1 MTTKAQSDPA
11 RAIELY
17 RQMLIIRKFEEAA
30 VDLFAKGLISG
41 STHPCIGQEGIPVG
55 ACAALRP
62 EDLVLAT
69 YRGHGVAIAKGAD
82 PRRLM
87 AELMTRSTGCCLGR
101 GGSMHLADVS
111 VGLLGTNAIVAAHI
125 PIAGGVALSS
135 KLRRE
140 DRVTV
145 CFFGDGAACEGEFFE
160 TLNMAAL
167 WKLPLVLICENN
179 GWAISVPVSASQS
192 TLDIADRAKG
202 FGMASAIADG
212 NDVFAV
218 ESAVAEAAARA
229 RCGEGPTLVECK
241 TVRWERHS
249 AFSSGKYA
257 NPEEAQRWRKVDPI
271 PRMAAWL
278 RDAGCGHAALEKANA
293 DADLI
298 VAEAIEFALASPPAG
313 PVEEGI
319 FAPSSGS
326 LAIGKN
332 N

>member
-11 RAIELY
+11 RAVRLY
-17 RQMLIIRKFEEAA
+17 RQMLVIRKFEEAA
-30 VDLFAKGLISG
+30 VDLFAKGFICG
-41 STHPCIGQEGIPVG
+41 STHPCIGQEGIAVG

-69 YRGHGVAIAKGAD
+69 YRGHGVALAKGAD
-82 PRRLM
+82 PKRLM

-135 KLRRE
+135 KLRR
-140 DRVTV
+140 DGRVTV

-192 TLDIADRAKG
+192 TSDIADRAKG

-212 NDVFAV
+212 NDVLGV
-218 ESAVAEAAARA
+218 ENAVAEAAARA
-229 RCGEGPTLVECK
+229 RAGEGPTLVECK
-241 TVRWERHS
+241 TIRWERHS

-257 NPEEAQRWRKVDPI
+257 NPKEAQRWKEVDPI
-271 PRMAAWL
+271 PRMAVWL
-278 RDAGCGHAALEKANA
+278 RDTGCGESELQQADTDAA
-293 DADLI
+293 LI
-298 VAEAIEFALASPPAG
+298 VAEAIDFALASPLAG
-313 PVEEGI
+313 PAEEDI
-319 FAPSSGS
+319 FAPS
-326 LAIGKN
+326 ADV
-332 N
+332 